1 MELWIIFLIF
11 AAAGVAQ
18 EVLFTGII
26 DSIKEKN
33 PRLKGRSTL
42 WMFPIYGCILFIVM
56 FVSHLNYPWYV
67 RGLLYAVLI
76 LAWEYVTG
84 YIIRKLVGVAPWDYA
99 NTTSYDNAA
108 RKKRFQL
115 HGLICLEYVP
125 IWFIGGLL
133 AEKLY
138 LFLLAL

>member
-1 MELWIIFLIF
+1 MELLIIFIVF
-11 AAAGVAQ
+11 AVFGVAQ

-56 FVSHLNYPWYV
+56 FVSHFNYPWYV
-67 RGLLYAVLI
+67 RGLLYAALI
-76 LAWEYVTG
+76 LAWEYATG
-84 YIIRKLVGVAPWDYA
+84 YIIRKMVGVSPWDYGA
-99 NTTSYDNAA
+99 SKSYDNAA
-108 RKKRFQL
+108 RRKRFQIS
-115 HGLICLEYVP
+115 GLICLEYVP
-125 IWFIGGLL
+125 FWFIGGLL

-138 LFLLAL
+138 LFLAAL